1 MILGNKTK
9 WRMARNKQ
17 NHSKQTWLVFTS
29 NKATVQEIVFLG
41 GEINIHNKHL
51 QLVKIIG
58 MQNNGDVA
66 VGCKGPISAVI
77 SAVKSQVISPIF
89 PFQHDF
95 SYSLDIPWSGIV
107 DNKLVTSIAVEKWQ
121 NVPDTCDTKSK
132 RKLWIS

>member
-29 NKATVQEIVFLG
+29 NKATVQEIIFG
-41 GEINIHNKHL
+41 GEIIIHNKHL

-66 VGCKGPISAVI
+66 VGCKGLISAVI
-77 SAVKSQVISPIF
+77 FSREVPSYLTYF
-89 PFQHDF
+89 PVPAWF
-95 SYSLDIPWSGIV
+95 LLLSGYPLI
-107 DNKLVTSIAVEKWQ
+107 WY
-121 NVPDTCDTKSK
+121 
-132 RKLWIS
+132 RW